1 MGEDNDNEF
10 KPAGMASKAGSGTP
24 PASAPYR
31 WPLAVV
37 AIALIFLFAFL
48 AFLWSAR
55 RAYETTLTVGGQAG
69 RAIAEEAKAIAAKF
83 ASGTITRTFVAAIPE
98 ITSAGAG
105 RLELATARQV
115 ETFRAEDSLS
125 VFWDK
130 LYLGTTLSEIRVPVT
145 YRYHLELSD
154 PWRLDVS
161 GQTCLVIAP
170 PIRPSLPPAIHTDQM
185 EKRSEAGW
193 ARFNAQQQLD
203 NLEKGITPTL
213 TQYARDRRHLALAR
227 EQCRQTV
234 AEFVRTWLLKE
245 DQWRTDRFRT
255 IKVVFADEQ
264 LADPAR
270 QPPTLRLE

>member
-1 MGEDNDNEF
+1 MGDDNEL
-10 KPAGMASKAGSGTP
+10 KPVNEASSAGSDLPSASK
-24 PASAPYR
+24 PYR

-37 AIALIFLFAFL
+37 AVALIVLFAFL
-48 AFLWSAR
+48 AFLWGAR
-55 RAYETTLTVGGQAG
+55 RAYETTLTAGGQAG

-83 ASGTITRTFVAAIPE
+83 ASGTITHTFVAAIPE

-115 ETFRAEDSLS
+115 ESFRAEDSLS
-125 VFWDK
+125 VLWDK
-130 LYLGTTLSEIRVPVT
+130 LYLGTTVSEIRVPVT

-154 PWRLDVS
+154 AWRLDVS
-161 GQTCLVIAP
+161 GQTCLVVAP
-170 PIRPSLPPAIHTDQM
+170 PIRPSIPPAIHTDQM

-203 NLEKGITPTL
+203 SLEKGITPTL
-213 TQYARDRRHLALAR
+213 NHYARDRRHLALVR

-245 DQWRTDRFRT
+245 DQWRTDRFHT
-255 IKVVFADEQ
+255 IKVVFADESVPEPSQ
-264 LADPAR
+264 A
-270 QPPTLRLE
+270 PPTLELK

>member
-1 MGEDNDNEF
+1 MGEDNELNL
-10 KPAGMASKAGSGTP
+10 PGRASSTGSEIP
-24 PASAPYR
+24 SAAAAHW
-31 WPLAVV
+31 WPVAVIAV
-37 AIALIFLFAFL
+37 AIILLFAFL

-55 RAYETTLTVGGQAG
+55 RAYETTLTAGGQAG

-83 ASGTITRTFVAAIPE
+83 ARGTITHTFVAAIPE
-98 ITSAGAG
+98 ITPAGAG

-130 LYLGTTLSEIRVPVT
+130 LYLGTTISEIRAPIT

-154 PWRLDVS
+154 PWKLDVS

-170 PIRPSLPPAIHTDQM
+170 PIRPSTPPAIHTDQM

-213 TQYARDRRHLALAR
+213 NHYARDPRHLALVR
-227 EQCRQTV
+227 EHCRQTV

-245 DQWRTDRFRT
+245 DHWRTDRFHT
-255 IKVVFADEQ
+255 IKVLFADEP
-264 LADPAR
+264 LADPAQ